1 VYAIS
6 SGAALALATAAA
18 GPGIAKL
25 AVYEPPFMAE
35 VEDGAR
41 IKEYTERL
49 NELLDAGRKGDAVA
63 LFMTNVGIP
72 AQAVA
77 GIREQPGWAMLEVI
91 APTLAYD
98 AEVLGDGR
106 VPRAL
111 ASTIAVPAL
120 VLAGGTSP
128 QSLQQAAKATA
139 DALPTAEHRTLDGQT
154 HDVAPAV
161 LAPVLA
167 EFFGA

>member
-1 VYAIS
+1 
-6 SGAALALATAAA
+6 LATAAA
-18 GPGIAKL
+18 GPGISKL
-25 AVYEPPFMAE
+25 ALYEPPFMAE

-49 NELLDAGRKGDAVA
+49 NDLLDAGRKGDAVA
-63 LFMTNVGIP
+63 LFMTNVGVP
-72 AQAVA
+72 AEAVA
-77 GIREQPGWAMLEVI
+77 GMRAQAGWATLEAI

-98 AEVLGDGR
+98 DQVLGDGS
-106 VPRAL
+106 VPRDL

-120 VLAGGTSP
+120 VLAGGASP

-154 HDVAPAV
+154 HDVAPDA
-161 LAPVLA
+161 LAPALV
-167 EFFGA
+167 EFFAR